1 MTTKSTS
8 PRTSAIQAQLLLV
21 TDESTSANHW
31 QLDDETREIGRKGV
45 AQARA
50 ILQSTRSTSLDLAA

>member
-8 PRTSAIQAQLLLV
+8 PRTSAILAQLLLV
-21 TDESTSANHW
+21 TDESTPANHW

>member
-1 MTTKSTS
+1 MATKSTS
-8 PRTSAIQAQLLLV
+8 PRISAVQAQLLLV
-21 TDESTSANHW
+21 TDETTSAHHW

-50 ILQSTRSTSLDLAA
+50 ILQATRSTSLDLAA